1 VRCNWR
7 ACPLDET
14 GTHSR
19 ILDFKLVDGVQI
31 LIRKFGA
38 ENQKISASASLYQLT
53 RHSAVVSSK

>member
-1 VRCNWR
+1 MIMEFN
-7 ACPLDET
+7 
-14 GTHSR
+14 
-19 ILDFKLVDGVQI
+19 LVDGVQI